1 MLIIQRTFEFVQMA
15 IAVVIFG
22 VIVLMI
28 VRLITDAMDLNPFG
42 WASRTVRRLTDWLV
56 FPVRGGLR
64 DVGADP
70 KFAPLVVIL
79 IAILLGFFL
88 AWLAETIFVTVIGV
102 IESTQRGAIITLFGY
117 IIYGLLSLYLLL
129 ISMRIVFGWAR
140 LSYRNRLMRFLVDTT
155 EPLLGPLRR
164 MIPPL
169 GMFDISPLVAGLI
182 IWLFRTAVAVTLLSG
197 PAGSLRAF

>member
-1 MLIIQRTFEFVQMA
+1 MLIIERTFWFVQAA
-15 IAVVIFG
+15 ISVVIVA

-28 VRLITDAMDLNPFG
+28 VRLISDAMDLNPFG
-42 WASRTVRRLTDWLV
+42 WASRTIRRLTDGLV
-56 FPVRGGLR
+56 IPVRGGLR

-102 IESTQRGAIITLFGY
+102 IDSTQSGAIIRLFGF
-117 IIYGLLSLYLLL
+117 IIYGLLSFYLLL
-129 ISMRIVFGWAR
+129 ITMRIVFGWAR
-140 LSYRNRLMRFLVDTT
+140 LSYSNRLMRFLVDTT

-169 GMFDISPLVAGLI
+169 GMFDLSPLVAGLI
-182 IWLFRTAVAVTLLSG
+182 IWLFRTAVAATLLSG